1 MRVGLFFSR
10 GVLAGVLV
18 AIILGAMPV
27 SCASYTVGVKVGDW
41 MKYEVAGTVPLISE
55 YEWVRYE
62 IKNVKGLEVTFEIII
77 YYRDGGENIDYYMW
91 DIETGSAPWIIPA
104 DLNTDDAFPFRNN
117 TASMN
122 ATFPRIYGGASRTVH
137 LLNLSKYDEYT
148 ELLGYWDQATGCLLE
163 LVLNH
168 SSPTERWTGGY
179 RLIETNLWSPTLDV
193 TMELSSETVTQGE
206 SVTVSAALK
215 DLSGNQIGGATVVA
229 TLGQKTVPLSDQGR
243 GEYEGLIDTFDVDE
257 GAYLVTVTAEKEG
270 SESAQE
276 AELLTV
282 MAGTPWLLYIGL
294 ATILLVIGAVILY
307 KVKRG

>member
-27 SCASYTVGVKVGDW
+27 SGASYTVGVKVGDW

-243 GEYEGLIDTFDVDE
+243 GEYEGLIDTFDVGE

>member
-1 MRVGLFFSR
+1 MRAGLFFSR
-10 GVLAGVLV
+10 GMLAGVLLT
-18 AIILGAMPV
+18 IILGAIPV
-27 SCASYTVGVKVGDW
+27 SGVSYTVGVKVGDW

-62 IKNVKGLEVTFEIII
+62 IKKVKGLEVTFEIII
-77 YYRDGGENIDYYMW
+77 YYQDGGENIDYNMW
-91 DIETGSAPWIIPA
+91 DIEAGSAPWIIPA
-104 DLNTDDAFPFRNN
+104 DLNPDDTFPFQNN

-148 ELLGYWDQATGCLLE
+148 ELLGYWDRATGCLLE
-163 LVLNH
+163 FVLNH

-193 TMELSSETVTQGE
+193 TMELSSETVIQGE
-206 SVTVSAALK
+206 SVTASATVT
-215 DLSGNQIGGATVVA
+215 DLSGNQIAGATVVA

-243 GEYEGLIDTFDVDE
+243 GKYEGTIDTFDVDE

-270 SESAQE
+270 SESTQK
-276 AELLTV
+276 AEPLTV
-282 MAGTPWLLYIGL
+282 IAGTPWLLYIGL
-294 ATILLVIGAVILY
+294 ATIPLVMGVGILY